1 MSYNHIQI
9 VDCVRDA
16 IQALDQHIPVQQ
28 KIDYINLLLS
38 SNAFACLDVG
48 SFVSPKA
55 VPQMAD
61 TASVMAGLQKT
72 NDTKLSVIVA
82 NERGVKAALEYDQ
95 IDYLGYPFS
104 ISETFQQRNTHSS
117 IAESFDRV
125 KAMQDLIAA
134 SNKEMLLYISM
145 AFGNP
150 YDDPWHADLVLHWI
164 QQLQD
169 FGINNFSIA
178 DTTAE
183 ATTSSITEV
192 FSLVNQHFPN
202 LKPSIHLHSRPE
214 NALAKIDAA
223 YDAGCRR
230 FEGAILGYG
239 GCPFAQD
246 NLVGNM
252 PTELL
257 LRRFE
262 KSSIE
267 ELQPIITAFQEL
279 VKPPINHH

>member
-1 MSYNHIQI
+1 MSYKNIEI
-9 VDCVRDA
+9 IDCVRDA
-16 IQALDQHIPVQQ
+16 IQGLHQHISVQQ
-28 KIDYINLLLS
+28 KISYINLLLS
-38 SNAFACLDVG
+38 SNTFEFLDIG

-61 TASVMAGLQKT
+61 TAAVIAGLQKE

-82 NERGVKAALEYDQ
+82 NERGVSEAIQHDL

-117 IAESFDRV
+117 IKESFERV
-125 KAMQDLIAA
+125 KLMQEMTAS
-134 SNKEMLLYISM
+134 SNKEILIYLSM

-150 YDDPWHADLVLHWI
+150 YNDPWDKELVVYWLHK
-164 QQLQD
+164 LQEI
-169 FGINNFSIA
+169 GITQFSIA

-183 ATTSSITEV
+183 ATPDSITEV
-192 FSLVNQHFPN
+192 FRLVKTEYPALN
-202 LKPSIHLHSRPE
+202 PSIHLHSRTE
-214 NALAKIDAA
+214 NALSKIDAA
-223 YDAGCRR
+223 YEAGCRK

-246 NLVGNM
+246 NLVGNI

-262 KSSIE
+262 RSSVE
-267 ELQPIITAFQEL
+267 ELQPIIAAFKDL
-279 VKPPINHH
+279 VGKDTTV

>member
-1 MSYNHIQI
+1 MSYKNIEVI
-9 VDCVRDA
+9 DCVRDA
-16 IQALDQHIPVQQ
+16 IQGLYQHIPVQQ
-28 KIDYINLLLS
+28 KIEYINLLLS
-38 SNAFACLDVG
+38 SNAFSCLDIG

-61 TASVMAGLQKT
+61 TAAVLAGLQKK
-72 NDTKLSVIVA
+72 NDTRLSVIVA
-82 NERGVKAALEYDQ
+82 NERGVSEAMKYDI

-117 IAESFDRV
+117 IAESVQRV
-125 KAMQDLIAA
+125 KLMQEMTASSDKKMLIY
-134 SNKEMLLYISM
+134 LSM

-150 YDDPWHADLVLHWI
+150 YDDAWNKELVVHWLHE
-164 QQLQD
+164 LQEI
-169 FGINNFSIA
+169 GITHFSLA

-183 ATTSSITEV
+183 AMPDRITEV
-192 FSLVNQHFPN
+192 FQLVITQYPN
-202 LKPSIHLHSRPE
+202 LNPSIHLHSRAE
-214 NALAKIDAA
+214 NSLAKIDAA
-223 YDAGCRR
+223 YDAGCRK

-246 NLVGNM
+246 NLVGNI

-262 KSSIE
+262 KSSLE
-267 ELQPIITAFQEL
+267 ELQPIVAAFKDLVGPQNTA
-279 VKPPINHH
+279 

>member
-1 MSYNHIQI
+1 MSYKDIQI
-9 VDCVRDA
+9 IDCVRDA
-16 IQALDQHIPVQQ
+16 IQGLDIHIPVQQ

-38 SNAFACLDVG
+38 SNIFECLDVG

-61 TASVMAGLQKT
+61 TATVIAGLHKT
-72 NDTKLSVIVA
+72 NETKLSVIVA
-82 NERGVKAALEYDQ
+82 NERGALEALNFDI

-104 ISETFQQRNTHSS
+104 ISETFQQRNTNSS
-117 IAESFDRV
+117 ISKSFDRV
-125 KAMQDLIAA
+125 KLMQELAT
-134 SNKEMLLYISM
+134 SKNREMLIYISM

-150 YDDPWHADLVLHWI
+150 YDDPWHPELVVQWI
-164 QQLQD
+164 QQLQNI
-169 FGINNFSIA
+169 GISKFSLA

-183 ATTSSITEV
+183 ASTNCITDV
-192 FSLVNQHFPN
+192 LTLVNQHFPD
-202 LKPSIHLHSRPE
+202 LQPSIHLHSRPE
-214 NALAKIDAA
+214 KALGKIDAA
-223 YDAGCRR
+223 YDAGCRK

-246 NLVGNM
+246 NLVGNI

-262 KSSIE
+262 KSSID
-267 ELQPIITAFQEL
+267 ELQPIITAFQKL
-279 VKPPINHH
+279 VTPY